1 MSLDD
6 HLRQFAG
13 KDVTVLLNP
22 GNAGDGLIHL
32 GARELF
38 GNLGLRFREK
48 LFPTKLAGEVLL
60 IHGCGGFG
68 GVSAHRVAQSRHY
81 FERFEEIVI
90 LPSSFDTGRPEVQEF
105 LQTVPDHVTV
115 YAREKV
121 SFDLAAACIADAGR
135 LKLSQDLAL
144 RYDYTSW
151 KARAGSGTL
160 AAFRTDAEAALEVSG
175 ICSIDVSRYGDK
187 YDAWPLLDVVS
198 RFETVHT
205 DRMHVGVAAAMMGKQ
220 TFLYDNSYHKI
231 RAVYE
236 HSLVGLAH
244 VTYMGARVPEV
255 ELSAQDRRRMKIL
268 DISMRARKPL
278 LRAVQYLPRK
288 KFRR

>member
-13 KDVTVLLNP
+13 KDVIVLLNP

-32 GARELF
+32 GARDLF
-38 GNLGLRFREK
+38 GRLGLRFQEK
-48 LFPTKLAGEVLL
+48 LFPAELSGEVLL

-68 GVSAHRVAQSRHY
+68 GVSAHRVEQSRHY
-81 FERFEEIVI
+81 FDRFEIVVI
-90 LPSSFDTGRPEVQEF
+90 LPSSFDTGRSKVREF
-105 LQTVPDHVTV
+105 LHTVPDHVTV

-121 SFDLAAACIADAGR
+121 SFDLAAACMADPGQLNLAE
-135 LKLSQDLAL
+135 DLAL
-144 RYDYTSW
+144 QYDYSPW

-160 AAFRTDAEAALEVSG
+160 AAFRTDAEAAIEVPG

-187 YDAWPLLDVVS
+187 HDAWPLLEVVS
-198 RFETVHT
+198 RFDTVHT

-236 HSLVGLAH
+236 HSLAGMAH
-244 VTYMGARVPEV
+244 VNYLGTRVPEITTT
-255 ELSAQDRRRMKIL
+255 ARDRRRMKTL
-268 DISMRARKPL
+268 DFAMQARKPL
-278 LRAVQYLPRK
+278 VRAIQYLPRK
-288 KFRR
+288 KYKR